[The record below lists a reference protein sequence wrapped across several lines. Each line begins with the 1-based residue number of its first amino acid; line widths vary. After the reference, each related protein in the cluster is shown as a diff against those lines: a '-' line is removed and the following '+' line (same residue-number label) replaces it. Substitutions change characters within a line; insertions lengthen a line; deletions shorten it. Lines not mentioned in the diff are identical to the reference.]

1 MNRGLREKC
10 QKSVNRHYI
19 KCHTRTLRFRF
30 DILNRLL
37 SDEILS
43 FGRIGTEPA
52 LPITSE
58 EKQYPI
64 DLN

>member
-1 MNRGLREKC
+1 MDITEHLNKKILP
-10 QKSVNRHYI
+10 SDI
-19 KCHTRTLRFRF
+19 KCHTRTLRFGF
-30 DILNRLL
+30 NILNELL
-37 SDEILS
+37 SYVILC

-64 DLN
+64 DLV